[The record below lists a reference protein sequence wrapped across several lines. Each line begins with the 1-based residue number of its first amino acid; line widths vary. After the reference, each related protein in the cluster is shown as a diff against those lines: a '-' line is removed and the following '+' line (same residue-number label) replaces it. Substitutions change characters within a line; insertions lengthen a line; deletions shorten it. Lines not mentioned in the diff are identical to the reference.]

1 MLDAKLLRKDPEK
14 VRSALTARQ
23 ADISLID
30 RFAKIDQKWRAL
42 TFEADELKKKRNE
55 YSEKVG
61 QLKRSGSDASS
72 LMEETRGI
80 GDKIK
85 GLEEEIRK
93 IEEELNEVILYL
105 PNLPH
110 ATVPAGS
117 DSTQNKEIKKW
128 GSPKQFAFKPKAHDE
143 IGTGLGILD
152 FDRAAK
158 LSGSRFVVYRGMG
171 SALERALINFMLDVH
186 TKEHGYTEIMAP
198 VLVNRECM
206 VGTGQLPKFEEEMFK
221 LKDDPFYL
229 IPTAEVSV
237 TNLHREEILP
247 ADKLPMKYCCY
258 SLCFRREAG
267 SYGKD
272 VKGLIR
278 QHQFNKVELVKF
290 CDPAVSYDEH
300 EKLTADAEQ
309 ILQKLG
315 LPYRVMAL
323 CAGDLGFSSAKTY
336 DLEVWFPSEGK
347 YREISSCS
355 NFEDF
360 QARRAN
366 IRFKKAGGKP
376 EFVHTLNG
384 SGLAVG
390 RTFAAILENYQRE
403 DGRVDV
409 PDALKPYLQK
419 DLI

>member
-14 VRSALTARQ
+14 VRAALNARR
-23 ADISLID
+23 ADTSLVD
-30 RFAKIDQKWRAL
+30 KFMEVDKKWRAI

-61 QLKRSGSDASS
+61 QMKRAGQDASA

-80 GDKIK
+80 GDRIK

-93 IEEELNEVILYL
+93 IDLELDDIILYI

-110 ATVPAGS
+110 ASTPAGS
-117 DSTQNKEIKKW
+117 DSSQNKEIRKW
-128 GSPKQFAFKPKAHDE
+128 GTPRQFSFKPKAHDE
-143 IGTGLGILD
+143 IGANLGILD

-158 LSGSRFVVYRGMG
+158 LSGSRFVVYRGLG
-171 SALERALINFMLDVH
+171 SALERALINFMLETH
-186 TKEHGYTEIMAP
+186 TRENGYTEIMGP

-247 ADKLPMKYCCY
+247 ADKLPIKYCCY
-258 SLCFRREAG
+258 SPCFRREAG

-272 VKGLIR
+272 VKGIIR

-290 CDPAVSYDEH
+290 SDPATSYEEH
-300 EKLTADAEQ
+300 EKLTADAEK

-323 CAGDLGFSSAKTY
+323 CVGDLGFSSAKTY

-347 YREISSCS
+347 FKEISSCS

-390 RTFAAILENYQRE
+390 RTFAAILENCQRE
-403 DGRVDV
+403 DGRVEV
-409 PDALKPYLQK
+409 PEALNPYLQK